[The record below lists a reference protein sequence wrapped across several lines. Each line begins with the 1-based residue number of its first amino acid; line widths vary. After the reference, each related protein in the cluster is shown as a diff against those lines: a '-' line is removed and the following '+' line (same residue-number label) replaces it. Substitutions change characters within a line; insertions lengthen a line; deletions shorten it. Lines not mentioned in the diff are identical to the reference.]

1 MMARTGG
8 DGGRKSP
15 RTADAEDPD
24 VHERLGGERLD
35 ATEAA
40 AIEPRRHLVLARR
53 GRRPFKATFGGALY
67 TAVGLVP
74 PGALFTTPL
83 SF

>member
-1 MMARTGG
+1 MARTGG

-24 VHERLGGERLD
+24 VHERLGDERFD

-53 GRRPFKATFGGALY
+53 GRRPFK
-67 TAVGLVP
+67 
-74 PGALFTTPL
+74 
-83 SF
+83 SFSCECVKMPKGRAGH

>member
-53 GRRPFKATFGGALY
+53 GRRPFKL
-67 TAVGLVP
+67 
-74 PGALFTTPL
+74 
-83 SF
+83 

>member
-1 MMARTGG
+1 MARTGG

-24 VHERLGGERLD
+24 VHERLGDERFD

-53 GRRPFKATFGGALY
+53 GRRPFKPVTGVVVSCAHFNI
-67 TAVGLVP
+67 
-74 PGALFTTPL
+74 LFM
-83 SF
+83 